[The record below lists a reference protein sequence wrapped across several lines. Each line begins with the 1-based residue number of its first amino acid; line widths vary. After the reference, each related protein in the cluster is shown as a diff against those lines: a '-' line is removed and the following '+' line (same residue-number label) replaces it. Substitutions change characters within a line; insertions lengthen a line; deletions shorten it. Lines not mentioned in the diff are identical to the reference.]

1 MKDEQ
6 FYILAGERFAQ
17 KRDKNLKIIQS
28 NNRKI
33 DSGKLSYYDRENL
46 YADNKSR
53 RKAINLIEDT
63 YKKRIKDL
71 EFFNPQMVRALRA
84 GYES

>member
-6 FYILAGERFAQ
+6 FYIQAGESFAA

-28 NNRKI
+28 NNRKLENEKI
-33 DSGKLSYYDRENL
+33 SYYDRESL

-53 RKAINLIEDT
+53 RKAINLIEET
-63 YKKRIKDL
+63 YRKRIKEL
-71 EFFNPQMVRALRA
+71 EFHQPEMVRALRA